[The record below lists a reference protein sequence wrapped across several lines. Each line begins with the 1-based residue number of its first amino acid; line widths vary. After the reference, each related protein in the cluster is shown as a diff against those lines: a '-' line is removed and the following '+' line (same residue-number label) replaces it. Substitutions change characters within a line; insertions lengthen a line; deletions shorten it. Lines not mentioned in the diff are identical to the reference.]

1 MLSAQEARDELKKD
15 PIDRISND
23 MLEEIQLIADMYAV
37 ELEEK
42 IQDGIKRALLNNKT
56 KLLIEDDVFLYCLSD
71 KWSFISSGNIQNRM
85 DLFRDMALSAIERE
99 DIVESIK
106 EVVSQQTKELRAIG
120 YSVEVEYGDRTG
132 VHNENLKDNNF
143 RICIDWAEH
152 PVEESDESDIINEE
166 QQTQVRRVEYELN
179 ESEGKSVYKKA
190 SVDDRVAQSQSDLKE
205 LPKKK
210 KTWWERLIN
219 G

>member
-23 MLEEIQLIADMYAV
+23 MLEEIQLIANMYAV

-71 KWSFISSGNIQNRM
+71 KWSFISSENIQNRM

-99 DIVESIK
+99 AIVESIK

-152 PVEESDESDIINEE
+152 PVDESDIINEE

-179 ESEGKSVYKKA
+179 ESESKSVYKKA

>member
-23 MLEEIQLIADMYAV
+23 MFEEIQLNADMYAV

-42 IQDGIKRALLNNKT
+42 IQYGIKRALLNNKT

-71 KWSFISSGNIQNRM
+71 KWSFISSENIQNRM

-99 DIVESIK
+99 AIVESIK

-152 PVEESDESDIINEE
+152 PVDESDIINEE

-179 ESEGKSVYKKA
+179 ESESKSVYKKA